1 MKMHLRTQDDV
12 MTQDQNQVST
22 TNIPNKIQLP
32 HNNSNKSLLS
42 EKEPRQVYIS
52 LRESKLSGSASS
64 GDTYGN
70 FLNYVE
76 SDKFIRK
83 IPRCLMIVTL
93 FVYSLQFHR

>member
-1 MKMHLRTQDDV
+1 MHLRKQDDE
-12 MTQDQNQVST
+12 MTPDQNQVST

-64 GDTYGN
+64 GHTYGN

-76 SDKFIRK
+76 SDKFKKNTTVSYDCYIVRLQIT
-83 IPRCLMIVTL
+83 IPSMKG
-93 FVYSLQFHR
+93 